1 MTTMTQLSLFDIA
14 DEPAIA
20 RKSDPVTSHAAAAE
34 IRPILGKLQAA
45 FLAALRDLGGT
56 RTAREIAERAR
67 EMGLHGEVESIRKR
81 SGELEVMRLIRVVG
95 VRRCEYTNRVA
106 EVWELVD

>member
-1 MTTMTQLSLFDIA
+1 MTQLSLFDIA

-45 FLAALRDLGGT
+45 FLAALKDMGGT

-67 EMGLHGEVESIRKR
+67 AMGLHGEVESIRKR
-81 SGELEVMRLIRVVG
+81 SGELEEMRFIRVVG